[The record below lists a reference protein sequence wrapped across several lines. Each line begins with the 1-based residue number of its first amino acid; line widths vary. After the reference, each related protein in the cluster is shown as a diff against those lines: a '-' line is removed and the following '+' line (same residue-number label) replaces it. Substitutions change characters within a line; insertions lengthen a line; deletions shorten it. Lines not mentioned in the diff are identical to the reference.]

1 MEDIMIYA
9 NKQDLLKQQSLLL
22 ADKMK
27 MDKFFSMYLDK
38 VGSKMD
44 PDVPDTPVWKLY
56 KQKLN
61 EYESLSRRIKL
72 LDYYI
77 KGSSNV

>member
-1 MEDIMIYA
+1 MIYA

-77 KGSSNV
+77 RSSSNV

>member
-1 MEDIMIYA
+1 MIYA